1 MCDRRWSPVNI
12 PQDPTP
18 DLHPPLQGEWFYVKN
33 IDWSVP
39 LFTERKLE
47 SHAEW
52 TRDVESRYKKKV
64 DYMTREI
71 VVLKGQG
78 LSGERLIHTL
88 MQRWLQPLMAR
99 QNLMWKYAGESDPDR
114 HSNEVLSQSEV
125 DARVNDITAG

>member
-1 MCDRRWSPVNI
+1 M
-12 PQDPTP
+12 
-18 DLHPPLQGEWFYVKN
+18 
-33 IDWSVP
+33 
-39 LFTERKLE
+39 E

-64 DYMTREI
+64 DYITGKI

-78 LSGERLIHTL
+78 LSGERLICTF
-88 MQRWLQPLMAR
+88 MQRWLQSLMAR